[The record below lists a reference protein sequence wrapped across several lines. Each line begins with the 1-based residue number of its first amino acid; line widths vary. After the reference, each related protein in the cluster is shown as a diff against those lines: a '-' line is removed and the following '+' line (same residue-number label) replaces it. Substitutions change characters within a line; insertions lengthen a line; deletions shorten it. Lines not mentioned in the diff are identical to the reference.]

1 MMFTSVGFLV
11 GVLAILFL
19 LAIFIIRNVIHIC
32 PPNKVLVF
40 SGRYRFI
47 TLKKGEQTYRK
58 KLGYRIIKG
67 GKGFRM
73 PLFEAVDSLDLTNMI
88 IEVHVEEAYAK
99 GAIPL
104 TVHGVANVKIAGSE
118 PIIRNAIERFLG
130 KPKAEIVR
138 IARETLE
145 GNLRGVLATLTAE
158 QVNEDRI
165 SFTQRL
171 QDEADDDLAT
181 LGLILDTLK
190 IQHISDKVMYLDS
203 IGRIRGAEV
212 KRDARIATAKN
223 WEEAAVVDAENR
235 REKQKIKITV
245 TRKTAEAEFAK
256 RLRDAV
262 TKRAAVIA
270 EEKAKV
276 AALVAKAQAEVELQ
290 EARYVQMQHQLEA
303 DLVKPAMAQT
313 ESDMAKAEGAVAL
326 QIEEG
331 KATAAALRAIVET
344 WKASG
349 KAGRDIFL
357 LQKLDKI
364 LPNVLTVLNQV
375 KIDKLTYL
383 PGTGGTG
390 ASSAKLVEEVK
401 AATGVDLA
409 AIGKKIGG

>member
-1 MMFTSVGFLV
+1 MFTSVGFLV
-11 GVLAILFL
+11 GVIAILFL

-32 PPNKVLVF
+32 PPNRVLVF
-40 SGRYRFI
+40 SGRYRNI
-47 TLKKGEQTYRK
+47 TVKKGDHTYTKR
-58 KLGYRIIKG
+58 LGYRIIKG

-73 PLFEAVDSLDLTNMI
+73 PLFEAVDALDLTNMI
-88 IEVHVEEAYAK
+88 IEVSVEEAYAK

-104 TVHGVANVKIAGSE
+104 TVSGVANVKIAGAE

-190 IQHISDKVMYLDS
+190 IQHISDKVGYLDS

-223 WEEAAVVDAENR
+223 WEEAAINDAENR
-235 REKQKIKITV
+235 REKQLIKITV
-245 TRKTAEAEFAK
+245 NRKTAEAEFAK
-256 RLRDAV
+256 RFRDAV
-262 TKRAAVIA
+262 TKRSAVIA
-270 EEKAKV
+270 EEKGKV
-276 AALVAKAQAEVELQ
+276 AALVAKANAEVELQ
-290 EARYVQMQHQLEA
+290 EARYIQMQHQLEA
-303 DLVKPAMAQT
+303 DLIKPARAQT
-313 ESDMAKAEGAVAL
+313 EADMAKAEGAVAL

-331 KATAAALRAIVET
+331 KATANALRAIVEV

-364 LPNVLTVLNQV
+364 LPNLLSVLDQV
-375 KIDKLTYL
+375 RIDKLTYL
-383 PGTGGTG
+383 PSTGGTG
-390 ASSAKLVEEVK
+390 ASSAKFVEEVK

-409 AIGKKIGG
+409 QIGKKIGG

>member
-1 MMFTSVGFLV
+1 MFTSIGFLV
-11 GVLAILFL
+11 GVIAILFL
-19 LAIFIIRNVIHIC
+19 LAIFIIRYVIHIC
-32 PPNKVLVF
+32 PPNRVLVF
-40 SGRYRFI
+40 SGRYRLI
-47 TLKKGEQTYRK
+47 TMQKGDKTYRK

-73 PLFEAVDSLDLTNMI
+73 PLFEAVDALDLTNMI

-104 TVHGVANVKIAGSE
+104 TVHGVANVKIAGTE

-130 KPKAEIVR
+130 KPKSEIVR

-165 SFTQRL
+165 SFTKQL

-190 IQHISDKVMYLDS
+190 IQHVSDKVGYLDS

-212 KRDARIATAKN
+212 KRDARIATARN
-223 WEEAAVVDAENR
+223 WEEAAVRDAENR
-235 REKQKIKITV
+235 REKELIKIAV
-245 TRKTAEAEFAK
+245 NRKTAEAEFAK

-276 AALVAKAQAEVELQ
+276 AALSAKAQAEVELQ
-290 EARYVQMQHQLEA
+290 DARYIQMQHQLEA
-303 DLVKPAMAQT
+303 DLIKPARAQT
-313 ESDMAKAEGAVAL
+313 DSDMAKAEGAVAL

-364 LPNVLTVLNQV
+364 LPNVLSVLDQV

-383 PGTGGTG
+383 PGSGGTG
-390 ASSAKLVEEVK
+390 ANSAKFVEEVK

-409 AIGKKIGG
+409 KIGKKIGG